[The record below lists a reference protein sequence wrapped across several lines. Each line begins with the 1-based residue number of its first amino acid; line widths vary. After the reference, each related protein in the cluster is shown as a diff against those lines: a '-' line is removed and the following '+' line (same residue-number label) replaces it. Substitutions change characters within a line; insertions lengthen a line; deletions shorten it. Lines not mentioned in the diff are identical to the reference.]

1 MEPNDFRW
9 AEEEKSL
16 TDLSANGRRKVKG
29 VDRKLLDTKYW
40 AAKRITRLIL
50 LNALRK
56 LG

>member
-29 VDRKLLDTKYW
+29 VDRKLLDTKY
-40 AAKRITRLIL
+40 
-50 LNALRK
+50 
-56 LG
+56 